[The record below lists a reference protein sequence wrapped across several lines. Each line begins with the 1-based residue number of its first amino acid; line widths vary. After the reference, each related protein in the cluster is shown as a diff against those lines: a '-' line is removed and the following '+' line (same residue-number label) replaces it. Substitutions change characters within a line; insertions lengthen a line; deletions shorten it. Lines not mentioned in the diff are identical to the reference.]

1 MREQLNLLIQILT
14 QFPQAVLFSTRKVMG
29 YRAINQELRIV
40 SSVSFTGILLLA
52 ASVKETS
59 DFPRIRR

>member
-1 MREQLNLLIQILT
+1 
-14 QFPQAVLFSTRKVMG
+14 MG
-29 YRAINQELRIV
+29 YRAINQELRSV

-59 DFPRIRR
+59 DFPHIRR